1 MLELT
6 QRLKESR
13 TKGRPDSKLRELK
26 KKASDLEVEMEEWH
40 DYYDMT
46 GLEQK
51 AEELDEV
58 KHESANEEILEN
70 KRAIQESSQ

>member
-46 GLEQK
+46 GLE
-51 AEELDEV
+51 
-58 KHESANEEILEN
+58 
-70 KRAIQESSQ
+70 